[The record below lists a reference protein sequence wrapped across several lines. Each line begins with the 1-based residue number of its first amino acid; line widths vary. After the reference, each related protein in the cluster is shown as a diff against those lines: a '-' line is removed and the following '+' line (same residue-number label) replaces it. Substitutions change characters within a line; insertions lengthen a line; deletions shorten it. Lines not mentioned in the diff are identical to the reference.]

1 MPGITYTTGLKGE
14 RVNRKPYWIAF
25 LLAWAACLVPLVAL
39 AQPVAELKAAPH
51 EARAAR
57 IAAELLSR
65 FHYAPVPLDDALSGK
80 VFDRYLK
87 SLDGE
92 KLVFVQSD
100 VDAMTAYRA
109 RLDDAI
115 LKEDLAIPFAM
126 FNLYLRRVG
135 ERFGYA
141 RSLLAKG
148 FDFRADETYQVLR
161 DKAAWPKD
169 EAEARDLWRRRVKND
184 WLRLK
189 LSGKD
194 DRSIVEVL
202 DKRYDNFVKRISRI
216 RAADAFQQFMNA
228 YTTAIE
234 PHTSYL
240 GPRAAGEFDISM
252 RLSLVGIGASL
263 AEVDDYITI
272 RELIAGG
279 PAIASGLLK
288 PGDRIVGV
296 AQGADG
302 AMTDI
307 LGWRV
312 DDAVVLIRGAA
323 DSVVR
328 LDVLPA
334 DSGPDGKHRVVALVR
349 KKIALEAQAARSEV
363 RTVNDGKA
371 TRRIGVITLPIFYE
385 DFAGRRVGSPDYRS
399 ASRDVARLLE
409 GLRKE
414 RVEGLLVDL
423 RNNGGGSLNEA
434 IALTGMFIDKGPV
447 VQQRG
452 AKGEVSVGVD
462 DQPGVAW
469 DGPLGVLIN
478 RASASA
484 SEIFAAAIQ
493 DYGRGVVM
501 GESSFGKG
509 TVQNLVD
516 MDRMAGSQ
524 KPQFGELKMTIAQF
538 FRINGGTTQLR
549 GVTPDIVFPGIFD
562 EQSVGE
568 SSFDNA
574 LPWVQIRPAA
584 YAVAGDLKG
593 LMPLLRLLHETR
605 SKADKDYAMLLE
617 DIADARSQRAKNMV
631 SLNESVR
638 RTEQTLRDARLASR
652 QGNRDDG
659 LQPNERNIVAQLAA
673 EKAAKEAKDVLL
685 DAAVRVVSDTVTVL
699 KTDAALAARAR
710 PGSVVAPD

>member
-1 MPGITYTTGLKGE
+1 
-14 RVNRKPYWIAF
+14 
-25 LLAWAACLVPLVAL
+25 
-39 AQPVAELKAAPH
+39 
-51 EARAAR
+51 
-57 IAAELLSR
+57 
-65 FHYAPVPLDDALSGK
+65 
-80 VFDRYLK
+80 
-87 SLDGE
+87 
-92 KLVFVQSD
+92 
-100 VDAMTAYRA
+100 
-109 RLDDAI
+109 
-115 LKEDLAIPFAM
+115 
-126 FNLYLRRVG
+126 
-135 ERFGYA
+135 
-141 RSLLAKG
+141 
-148 FDFRADETYQVLR
+148 
-161 DKAAWPKD
+161 
-169 EAEARDLWRRRVKND
+169 
-184 WLRLK
+184 
-189 LSGKD
+189 
-194 DRSIVEVL
+194 
-202 DKRYDNFVKRISRI
+202 
-216 RAADAFQQFMNA
+216 
-228 YTTAIE
+228 
-234 PHTSYL
+234 
-240 GPRAAGEFDISM
+240 
-252 RLSLVGIGASL
+252 
-263 AEVDDYITI
+263 
-272 RELIAGG
+272 
-279 PAIASGLLK
+279 
-288 PGDRIVGV
+288 
-296 AQGADG
+296 
-302 AMTDI
+302 
-307 LGWRV
+307 
-312 DDAVVLIRGAA
+312 
-323 DSVVR
+323 
-328 LDVLPA
+328 
-334 DSGPDGKHRVVALVR
+334 
-349 KKIALEAQAARSEV
+349 
-363 RTVNDGKA
+363 
-371 TRRIGVITLPIFYE
+371 
-385 DFAGRRVGSPDYRS
+385 
-399 ASRDVARLLE
+399 SRDVARLLE
-409 GLRKE
+409 GLRKDK
-414 RVEGLLVDL
+414 VDGLLVDL

-462 DQPGVAW
+462 EQPGVAW

-516 MDRMAGSQ
+516 MDRMAGSA

-584 YAVAGDLKG
+584 YAAAGDLKG

-605 SKADKDYAMLLE
+605 SKGDKDYAMLLE

-638 RTEQTLRDARLASR
+638 RAEQTLRDARLASR

-659 LQPNERNIVAQLAA
+659 LQPNERNIAAQLAA